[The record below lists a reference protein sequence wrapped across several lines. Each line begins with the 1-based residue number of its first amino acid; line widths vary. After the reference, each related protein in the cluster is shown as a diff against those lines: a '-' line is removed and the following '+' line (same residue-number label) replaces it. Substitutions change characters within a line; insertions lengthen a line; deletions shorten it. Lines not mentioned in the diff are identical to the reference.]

1 MANVFYSVTLHC
13 LREALENYCLFIQRL
28 PLTLKNGLC
37 QVSQFEIPKY
47 FLALCCGVILL

>member
-1 MANVFYSVTLHC
+1 MFYSVTLHC

-37 QVSQFEIPKY
+37 QVSQFEQGSYGSWKTWKVME
-47 FLALCCGVILL
+47 F